1 MRKFGPDLHVCDCE
15 WANKGNTCKHV
26 LKIIDILKRKT
37 TNEHDH
43 VVGKCHLKFRFST
56 YIHMNVYYC
65 FPMLTKLFF
74 FSKLQKLLLHWL
86 MIITKLE
93 RVRVME
99 LMSLVIMIRYL
110 YLNIQLFYS
119 SQQIN

>member
-74 FSKLQKLLLHWL
+74 FFQIAEASTPLVDDNNKVRESSSHGINVIGNYDKIFIFKYS
-86 MIITKLE
+86 IIL
-93 RVRVME
+93 
-99 LMSLVIMIRYL
+99 
-110 YLNIQLFYS
+110 
-119 SQQIN
+119 